1 MYREVSSRCFSFGAV
16 LGFTALFNFGLLHG
30 WVRPLGRVLGCVV
43 ESQCPGPVHEQSL
56 LGKLCGLK
64 ASKWKA
70 ATTVEASSNKYIRRW
85 RTQAGSAEVCPEYPY
100 LKTSRCRAGEGRKQL
115 ETVTKAGRYH
125 PQIRRLRPP
134 GLLFAVS
141 GLKQA
146 PKGHEPIREPRH
158 IHISHTTQR

>member
-30 WVRPLGRVLGCVV
+30 WVRPLGCVLGCVV

-70 ATTVEASSNKYIRRW
+70 ATTVEASSNKYIR
-85 RTQAGSAEVCPEYPY
+85 S
-100 LKTSRCRAGEGRKQL
+100 LKRSPKPDDITRRFDGFGLRAYSSRSLDLNKHPKVMKQYANQDIS
-115 ETVTKAGRYH
+115 TYH
-125 PQIRRLRPP
+125 T
-134 GLLFAVS
+134 
-141 GLKQA
+141 
-146 PKGHEPIREPRH
+146 RH
-158 IHISHTTQR
+158 RGNCS